1 MAYIEN
7 ILSNFNTKAMR
18 AIVLLSLVGII
29 ISAYPTYDKI
39 MNYGP
44 EKKLE
49 IIHKLV
55 TLNKEL
61 VGCQD
66 PAIIKYRNE
75 VMKELEKYTISYHT
89 EFNNLLCLSSYRP
102 YYTFLLKFLT
112 GGAAF
117 FFVYFIQACSV
128 SIRSRRT
135 ILQRISLVDMAKI
148 NRHTVCIW
156 IGLSVAN
163 MAFPFFNPIIN
174 YVFIPSCLTF
184 VFAFIEIISKEAS
197 DKINTPHDDD
207 FTGLVETT

>member
-7 ILSNFNTKAMR
+7 ILSNFKTKAMR
-18 AIVLLSLVGII
+18 TVVLLSLVGII

-55 TLNKEL
+55 TINKEL
-61 VGCQD
+61 LGCKD
-66 PAIIKYRNE
+66 PAIIRYRNE
-75 VMKELEKYTISYHT
+75 VMKELDRYTLNYHT

-102 YYTFLLKFLT
+102 YYTFFLKFLT

-135 ILQRISLVDMAKI
+135 ILQRISLAEMANI
-148 NRHTVCIW
+148 NRHSLFIW
-156 IGLSVAN
+156 IGLSVVN
-163 MAFPFFNPIIN
+163 MAFPFFNPMIN

-184 VFAFIEIISKEAS
+184 VYAFIEIISKEAG

-207 FTGLVETT
+207 FTGLVKTT